1 MKAKFK
7 IGELEVVIAD
17 DKIEHD
23 EKKAVIHK
31 VKDDEE
37 ENFDAITC
45 LARPVEFSIL
55 NRLYSLD
62 KKEVR
67 KTCDIVNA
75 TKEIGVISTDD
86 YHLILSPLFE
96 RFTFFGKEEAED
108 LTNEVI
114 DECIKLNVKSLRI
127 TQFCLMLHEHPFFDQ
142 FKGIM
147 NAFTS
152 RRDSSIKMVYFDV
165 PDKYFYELTIFFQT
179 FQKTKK
185 QVKGVSKEKE
195 E

>member
-7 IGELEVVIAD
+7 IGTLTVVIAD

-23 EKKAVIHK
+23 EAKAVIHK
-31 VKDDEE
+31 VKEDEE
-37 ENFDAITC
+37 YTFDAITC

-67 KTCDIVNA
+67 KTCDTVNA
-75 TKEIGVISTDD
+75 TKEIGVISTDN
-86 YHLILSPLFE
+86 YHLILSPMFD
-96 RFTFFGKEEAED
+96 RFTFFGKDEAEQ

-142 FKGIM
+142 FKGIL

-152 RRDSSIKMVYFDV
+152 RKDSPITLVYFDV
-165 PDKYFYELTIFFQT
+165 PDKYFYELNIFFQT
-179 FQKTKK
+179 FEKRL
-185 QVKGVSKEKE
+185 VKH
-195 E
+195 

>member
-7 IGELEVVIAD
+7 IGKLQVVIAD

-31 VKDDEE
+31 VNEDEE
-37 ENFDAITC
+37 FSFDAITC

-75 TKEIGVISTDD
+75 TKEIGVISTDN
-86 YHLILSPLFE
+86 YHLILSPLFD
-96 RFTFFGKEEAED
+96 RFTFFGSDEARD

-114 DECIKLNVKSLRI
+114 DKSIELGVTSLRI
-127 TQFCLMLHEHPFFDQ
+127 TQFCLMLHEHPVFDQ

-147 NAFTS
+147 SAFTS
-152 RRDSSIKMVYFDV
+152 REDSPIKLVYFDV
-165 PDKYFYELTIFFQT
+165 PDKYFYELNIFFQT
-179 FQKTKK
+179 YEKRL
-185 QVKGVSKEKE
+185 VKH
-195 E
+195 